1 MDLDRAL
8 LTEAVVGHQAKEF
21 LESDVGQALLAKAEL
36 EASDA
41 IDALKVID
49 PTRENEIRSLQNR
62 IWLADHFERWIVDLI
77 MDGQQATTQL
87 QQQQIDQQEQ
97 MT

>member
-21 LESDVGQALLAKAEL
+21 LESDVGQALLARAEL

-41 IDALKVID
+41 MTELKGIAPDRVED
-49 PTRENEIRSLQNR
+49 IRTLQNR
-62 IWLADHFERWIVDLI
+62 IWRAENFERWLVDLI
-77 MDGQQATTQL
+77 SDGQQATTQL
-87 QQQQIDQQEQ
+87 QQQQLDQQEENL
-97 MT
+97 

>member
-41 IDALKVID
+41 MAELKSIAPDRVED
-49 PTRENEIRSLQNR
+49 IRTLQNR
-62 IWLADHFERWIVDLI
+62 IWRAENFERWLVDLI
-77 MDGQQATTQL
+77 SDGQQATTQL
-87 QQQQIDQQEQ
+87 QQQQLDQQEENL
-97 MT
+97 